1 MKKISLKKLVK
12 IAKESKGV
20 SPTARSTP
28 SVKGITV
35 GEKHLRDKESDP
47 TLIKKG
53 KSVTTPPK
61 KTKIKTIWRFKE
73 ISTAA
78 HGEGTS
84 ANPGTMLGM
93 MGSPSVA
100 EKLLTGV
107 IPPSYKEKGG

>member
-12 IAKESKGV
+12 IVEESKGV
-20 SPTARSTP
+20 SPTTRSTP
-28 SVKGITV
+28 TAKGITV
-35 GEKHLRDKESDP
+35 GEKHLRDKKSDL
-47 TLIKKG
+47 TLTKKG

-61 KTKIKTIWRFKE
+61 ETKRKAMWRFKE

-93 MGSPSVA
+93 IGSPSVA